1 MKHSK
6 LKMKQQML
14 QDKLDALNKA
24 IILTQDELMT
34 VNNELSTT
42 ALDKIID
49 SLVEAYD
56 KMKGKTN
63 VKKAQG

>member
-1 MKHSK
+1 
-6 LKMKQQML
+6 MKQQML